1 MEIRKA
7 QEQDIDAIL
16 ELNRQIGEIHFEQ
29 APQVFCPP
37 SPEERAFL
45 LAAIAAEGRLFC
57 VAEQEGAVVGFLT
70 ARIDINETI
79 PFLSKEPI
87 CRIGTVVV
95 DEGRRSQGIGK
106 ALIAHCD
113 EWGKAHGA
121 HHPAGG
127 DVVQRTGQGTLRGVG
142 IQDVVTDHGQISQ
155 FQSDNSARNRPHHGA
170 FWSLAGAESSCW

>member
-7 QEQDIDAIL
+7 REQDIDAIL
-16 ELNRQIGEIHFEQ
+16 ELNRQIGEIHFAQ

-57 VAEQEGAVVGFLT
+57 VAEQEGAVAGFLT

-87 CRIGTVVV
+87 CRIGTLVV
-95 DEGRRSQGIGK
+95 DEGHRSRGIGK

-113 EWGKAHGA
+113 EWGKAQGA
-121 HHPAGG
+121 S
-127 DVVQRTGQGTLRGVG
+127 QLRLEVMAFNERAKALYERLGFKML
-142 IQDVVTDHGQISQ
+142 SQ
-155 FQSDNSARNRPHHGA
+155 TMVR
-170 FWSLAGAESSCW
+170 

>member
-79 PFLSKEPI
+79 PFLCKEPI

-121 HHPAGG
+121 Y
-127 DVVQRTGQGTLRGVG
+127 
-142 IQDVVTDHGQISQ
+142 QIRLEVMSFNERAKALYEALGFKMLSQ
-155 FQSDNSARNRPHHGA
+155 TMAR
-170 FWSLAGAESSCW
+170 

>member
-45 LAAIAAEGRLFC
+45 LTAIAAEGRLFC

-79 PFLSKEPI
+79 PFLSKQSI

-95 DEGRRSQGIGK
+95 DEGYRSQGIGK

-113 EWGKAHGA
+113 EWGKVHGA
-121 HHPAGG
+121 H
-127 DVVQRTGQGTLRGVG
+127 
-142 IQDVVTDHGQISQ
+142 QIRLEVMAFNERAKAFYESLG
-155 FQSDNSARNRPHHGA
+155 FTRQSEIYAR
-170 FWSLAGAESSCW
+170 

>member
-95 DEGRRSQGIGK
+95 DEGHRSQGIGK

-113 EWGKAHGA
+113 EWGKVQGA
-121 HHPAGG
+121 H
-127 DVVQRTGQGTLRGVG
+127 
-142 IQDVVTDHGQISQ
+142 QIRLEVMAFNERAKALYESLG
-155 FQSDNSARNRPHHGA
+155 FTRQSEIYAR
-170 FWSLAGAESSCW
+170 

>member
-1 MEIRKA
+1 MRPSHRQGTSSPGHRGKEHSLEIRKA
-7 QEQDIDAIL
+7 REQDIGAIL
-16 ELNRQIGEIHFEQ
+16 ELNRQIGEIHFTQ

-57 VAEQEGAVVGFLT
+57 VAEQEGAVAGFLT

-87 CRIGTVVV
+87 CRIGTLVV
-95 DEGRRSQGIGK
+95 DEGHRSRGIGK

-113 EWGKAHGA
+113 AWGKAQGA
-121 HHPAGG
+121 S
-127 DVVQRTGQGTLRGVG
+127 QLRLEVMAFNERAKALYERLGFKML
-142 IQDVVTDHGQISQ
+142 SQ
-155 FQSDNSARNRPHHGA
+155 TMAR
-170 FWSLAGAESSCW
+170 

>member
-1 MEIRKA
+1 MRPSHRQGTSSSGHRGKEHSLEIRKA
-7 QEQDIDAIL
+7 REQDIDAIL
-16 ELNRQIGEIHFEQ
+16 ELNRQIGEIHFAQ

-57 VAEQEGAVVGFLT
+57 VAEQEGSVAGFLT

-87 CRIGTVVV
+87 CRIGTLVV
-95 DEGRRSQGIGK
+95 DEGHRSRGIGK

-113 EWGKAHGA
+113 EWGKAQGA
-121 HHPAGG
+121 S
-127 DVVQRTGQGTLRGVG
+127 QLRLEVMAFNERAKALYERLGFK
-142 IQDVVTDHGQISQ
+142 ILSQ
-155 FQSDNSARNRPHHGA
+155 TMAR
-170 FWSLAGAESSCW
+170 

>member
-7 QEQDIDAIL
+7 REQDIDAIL
-16 ELNRQIGEIHFEQ
+16 ELNRQIGEIHFTQ

-45 LAAIAAEGRLFC
+45 LAAIVAEGRLFC
-57 VAEQEGAVVGFLT
+57 VAEQEGAVAGFLT

-87 CRIGTVVV
+87 CRIGTLVV
-95 DEGRRSQGIGK
+95 DEGHRSRGIGK

-113 EWGKAHGA
+113 EWGKAQGA
-121 HHPAGG
+121 S
-127 DVVQRTGQGTLRGVG
+127 QLRLEVMAFNERAKALYERLGFKML
-142 IQDVVTDHGQISQ
+142 SQ
-155 FQSDNSARNRPHHGA
+155 TMAR
-170 FWSLAGAESSCW
+170 

>member
-7 QEQDIDAIL
+7 REQDIDAIL
-16 ELNRQIGEIHFEQ
+16 DLNRQIGEIHFAQ

-57 VAEQEGAVVGFLT
+57 VAEQEGVVAGFLT

-79 PFLSKEPI
+79 PFLSKAPI
-87 CRIGTVVV
+87 CRIGTLVV
-95 DEGRRSQGIGK
+95 DEGQRSRGIGK

-113 EWGKAHGA
+113 EWGKAQGA
-121 HHPAGG
+121 S
-127 DVVQRTGQGTLRGVG
+127 QLRLEVMAFNERAKALYERLGFKML
-142 IQDVVTDHGQISQ
+142 SQ
-155 FQSDNSARNRPHHGA
+155 TMAR
-170 FWSLAGAESSCW
+170 

>member
-95 DEGRRSQGIGK
+95 DEERRSQGIGK
-106 ALIAHCD
+106 ALIAHCN
-113 EWGKAHGA
+113 EWGKGHGA
-121 HHPAGG
+121 H
-127 DVVQRTGQGTLRGVG
+127 
-142 IQDVVTDHGQISQ
+142 QIRLEVMAFNERAKALYEALGFKMLSQ
-155 FQSDNSARNRPHHGA
+155 TMAR
-170 FWSLAGAESSCW
+170 

>member
-1 MEIRKA
+1 MRPSHRQGTSSSGHRGKEHSLEIRKA
-7 QEQDIDAIL
+7 REQDIDAIL
-16 ELNRQIGEIHFEQ
+16 ELNRQIGEIHFAQ

-57 VAEQEGAVVGFLT
+57 VAEQDGAVAGFLT

-87 CRIGTVVV
+87 CRIGTLVV
-95 DEGRRSQGIGK
+95 DEGQRSRGIGK

-113 EWGKAHGA
+113 AWGKAQGA
-121 HHPAGG
+121 S
-127 DVVQRTGQGTLRGVG
+127 QLRLEVMAFNERAKALYERLGFKML
-142 IQDVVTDHGQISQ
+142 SQ
-155 FQSDNSARNRPHHGA
+155 TMAR
-170 FWSLAGAESSCW
+170 

>member
-7 QEQDIDAIL
+7 REQDIDAIL
-16 ELNRQIGEIHFEQ
+16 ELNRQIGEIHFTQ

-57 VAEQEGAVVGFLT
+57 VAEQDGAVAGFLT
-70 ARIDINETI
+70 ARIDINESI

-87 CRIGTVVV
+87 CRIGTLVV
-95 DEGRRSQGIGK
+95 DEGHRSRGIGK

-113 EWGKAHGA
+113 EWGKAQGA
-121 HHPAGG
+121 S
-127 DVVQRTGQGTLRGVG
+127 QLRLEVMAFNERAKALYERLGFKML
-142 IQDVVTDHGQISQ
+142 SQ
-155 FQSDNSARNRPHHGA
+155 TMAR
-170 FWSLAGAESSCW
+170 

>member
-1 MEIRKA
+1 MRSSHRQDTSSSGHRGKEHSLEIRKA
-7 QEQDIDAIL
+7 REQDIDAIL
-16 ELNRQIGEIHFEQ
+16 ELNRQIGEIHFAQ

-57 VAEQEGAVVGFLT
+57 VAEQDGAVAGFLT

-87 CRIGTVVV
+87 CRIGTLVV
-95 DEGRRSQGIGK
+95 DEGQRSQGIGK

-113 EWGKAHGA
+113 EWGKAQGA
-121 HHPAGG
+121 S
-127 DVVQRTGQGTLRGVG
+127 QLRLEVMAFNERAKALYERLGFKML
-142 IQDVVTDHGQISQ
+142 SQ
-155 FQSDNSARNRPHHGA
+155 TMVR
-170 FWSLAGAESSCW
+170 

>member
-1 MEIRKA
+1 MRPSHRQDTSSSGHRGKEHSLEIRKA
-7 QEQDIDAIL
+7 REQDIDAIL
-16 ELNRQIGEIHFEQ
+16 ELNRQIGEIHFAQ

-57 VAEQEGAVVGFLT
+57 VAEQDGAVAGFLT

-87 CRIGTVVV
+87 CRIGTLVVH
-95 DEGRRSQGIGK
+95 EGQRSRGIGK

-113 EWGKAHGA
+113 EWGKAQGA
-121 HHPAGG
+121 S
-127 DVVQRTGQGTLRGVG
+127 QLRLEVMAFNERAKALYERLGFKML
-142 IQDVVTDHGQISQ
+142 SQ
-155 FQSDNSARNRPHHGA
+155 TMAR
-170 FWSLAGAESSCW
+170 

>member
-7 QEQDIDAIL
+7 REQDIDAIL
-16 ELNRQIGEIHFEQ
+16 ELNRQIGEIHFAQ

-57 VAEQEGAVVGFLT
+57 VAEQEGAVAGFLT

-87 CRIGTVVV
+87 CRIGTLVV
-95 DEGRRSQGIGK
+95 DEGHRSQGIGK
-106 ALIAHCD
+106 AQGASQLRLEVMAFN
-113 EWGKAHGA
+113 ERAKALYERLGFKI
-121 HHPAGG
+121 
-127 DVVQRTGQGTLRGVG
+127 L
-142 IQDVVTDHGQISQ
+142 SQ
-155 FQSDNSARNRPHHGA
+155 TMAR
-170 FWSLAGAESSCW
+170 

>member
-1 MEIRKA
+1 M
-7 QEQDIDAIL
+7 
-16 ELNRQIGEIHFEQ
+16 
-29 APQVFCPP
+29 
-37 SPEERAFL
+37 

-57 VAEQEGAVVGFLT
+57 VAEQEGPWWVFD
-70 ARIDINETI
+70 RPHRHQRDH

-121 HHPAGG
+121 H
-127 DVVQRTGQGTLRGVG
+127 
-142 IQDVVTDHGQISQ
+142 QIRLEVMSFNERAKALYEALGFKMLSQ
-155 FQSDNSARNRPHHGA
+155 TMAR
-170 FWSLAGAESSCW
+170 

>member
-1 MEIRKA
+1 MRRSHRQDTSSSGHRGKEHSLEIRKA
-7 QEQDIDAIL
+7 REQDIDAIL
-16 ELNRQIGEIHFEQ
+16 ELNRQIGEIHFAQ

-57 VAEQEGAVVGFLT
+57 VAEQEGSVAGFLT

-87 CRIGTVVV
+87 CRIGTLVV
-95 DEGRRSQGIGK
+95 DEGHRSRGIGK

-113 EWGKAHGA
+113 EWGKAQGA
-121 HHPAGG
+121 S
-127 DVVQRTGQGTLRGVG
+127 QLRLEVMAFNERAKALYERLGFKML
-142 IQDVVTDHGQISQ
+142 SQ
-155 FQSDNSARNRPHHGA
+155 TMAR
-170 FWSLAGAESSCW
+170 

>member
-45 LAAIAAEGRLFC
+45 LAAISAEGRLFC

-79 PFLSKEPI
+79 PFLSKQPI

-95 DEGRRSQGIGK
+95 DEGHRSQGIGK

-113 EWGKAHGA
+113 EWGKVHGA
-121 HHPAGG
+121 H
-127 DVVQRTGQGTLRGVG
+127 
-142 IQDVVTDHGQISQ
+142 QIRLEVMAFNERAKALYEALGFKMLSQ
-155 FQSDNSARNRPHHGA
+155 TMAR
-170 FWSLAGAESSCW
+170 